1 MLPGVV
7 TTLVGQEW
15 INARLAGDA
24 TLRSILSVPAGQSRV
39 AMGVAPS
46 AWGAGP
52 FVTFSPQV
60 PMADVFGTGSARI
73 MGAGE
78 WLVRAGGMVATDKG
92 TPSAIAAANAR
103 WGAVKAAAKRI
114 DALLHGATGTTA
126 DGEVIACVRVEDHF
140 MPSEERPGEVFYFLG
155 GQYRVEATGP
165 SGI

>member
-15 INARLAGDA
+15 LNARLAGDA
-24 TLRSILSVPAGQSRV
+24 ALRSILSVPSGQSRV

-60 PMADVFGTGSARI
+60 PMADVLGTGTARI

-78 WLVRAGGMVATDKG
+78 FLVRAGGQPTA
-92 TPSAIAAANAR
+92 
-103 WGAVKAAAKRI
+103 WGAIKAAAKRI

-126 DGEVIACVRVEDHF
+126 DGEVIACVRMEDHF
-140 MPSEERPGEVFYFLG
+140 MQSEERPGEVFYFLG

-165 SGI
+165 SGV